1 MIIEIISKYKSV
13 AFSTSSIKR
22 LMDLCIDE
30 GIIFSKNKYKENIYV
45 TWHLGSDIGI
55 IVFQE
60 EYKEYQFF
68 SRRRIEWDNYEDW
81 NSYEI
86 IDFDK
91 LIREEKLK
99 EIIEK

>member
-45 TWHLGSDIGI
+45 SWHLGSDIGI

-60 EYKEYQFF
+60 EEYQFF
-68 SRRRIEWDNYEDW
+68 SRRRIDWDNYEDW
-81 NSYEI
+81 NSYKM

-91 LIREEKLK
+91 LIRNDKLK
-99 EIIEK
+99 NLIHF